1 MELDYF
7 GPYISFGMT
16 VFNLAGPQ
24 SYLPLSVESFVKG
37 LHIIQIGASD
47 FSHAY
52 MNLKMNT
59 EQIRGYLPGVANSIS
74 TAVKVIYL
82 VSGEGREKTQIDTM
96 LAYLPITDFSD
107 QGKLM
112 VSSTYLHLFW

>member
-1 MELDYF
+1 MHVLLSILP
-7 GPYISFGMT
+7 GII
-16 VFNLAGPQ
+16 AGPQ

-59 EQIRGYLPGVANSIS
+59 DQIKSYLPGVASSIGN
-74 TAVKVIYL
+74 AVKVTK
-82 VSGEGREKTQIDTM
+82 SRSN
-96 LAYLPITDFSD
+96 P
-107 QGKLM
+107 
-112 VSSTYLHLFW
+112 